1 MSAMPP
7 SSATATAGNEFVLT
21 IVCPDR
27 PGIVH
32 AVTGFLVEHGGNI
45 LESQQYDDRET
56 GRFFMRMGFEIA
68 DTGVSDEQLRAA
80 FTPISEQFAMDYR
93 LWAAR
98 APYRTLLMVSGH
110 L

>member
-7 SSATATAGNEFVLT
+7 SSATGAAGNEFVLT

-45 LESQQYDDRET
+45 LESQQYDDRES
-56 GRFFMRMGFEIA
+56 GRFFMRMGFEI
-68 DTGVSDEQLRAA
+68 SDPGLGAERLRTDFA
-80 FTPISEQFAMDYR
+80 PIASEYAMDFQ
-93 LWAAR
+93 LWDAR
-98 APYRTLLMVSGH
+98 APYRT
-110 L
+110 